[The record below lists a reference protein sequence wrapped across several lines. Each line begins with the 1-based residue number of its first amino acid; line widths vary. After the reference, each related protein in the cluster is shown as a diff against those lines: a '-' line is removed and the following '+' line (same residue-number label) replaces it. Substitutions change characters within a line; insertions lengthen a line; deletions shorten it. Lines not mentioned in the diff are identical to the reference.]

1 MGCATDAPLAVQGSS
16 AAPLCE
22 DRTRRI
28 KSAGYHTPNQKQIPH
43 NLERVAIAFQ
53 FYNASTIRQRL
64 RGPSISHCI
73 RNESLFFRTQNKD
86 NLQHN
91 AQPSWTNMGNIFGN
105 QKKNPLQPN
114 AQPSGTQPTLARRDA
129 LAVCWP
135 WRCGWGGRRTVRGGV
150 PKVTKTCKNTN
161 AN

>member
-1 MGCATDAPLAVQGSS
+1 MGCVTEAPLAVQASS

-53 FYNASTIRQRL
+53 FYNAFTIRQRL

-73 RNESLFFRTQNKD
+73 RNESLFFRTQ
-86 NLQHN
+86 
-91 AQPSWTNMGNIFGN
+91 TNTTYNTMRNRVG
-105 QKKNPLQPN
+105 
-114 AQPSGTQPTLARRDA
+114 PTWETFLVTR
-129 LAVCWP
+129 
-135 WRCGWGGRRTVRGGV
+135 RRTHYNPMPSRVGR
-150 PKVTKTCKNTN
+150 NRR
-161 AN
+161 